1 MNNMLESIKG
11 TWGKLSRSMQIG
23 VGIFVLGI
31 FISLVLLALFSRTD
45 YQVLFSGLGPEDA
58 GAVVNALQDR
68 GTPYRLA
75 DNGTTILVPEDQ
87 VFETRIALA
96 TSGLPTGGI
105 VGFEI
110 FNSTRLGETEADRQ
124 LRFQWA
130 LQGELTRTI
139 RQINEVADARIH
151 IVLPKRSLFIQE
163 SQAATA
169 SVLLQ
174 LRPGAQL
181 NKSQVRAIANLVSSS
196 VEGLSPDNVT
206 IVDTRGTV
214 LNAPGLSEFGGHNV
228 ADRFELQWLY
238 EQQLETSIVAMLER
252 IYGFGNVVARVNANL
267 DFAQMEEYSEVYT
280 PINRGEGLVRST
292 QSYEETYRGTSTG
305 AGGVPGV
312 DANVPGYVFGDQG
325 TGTTEWQRS
334 EGTTN
339 YELNRTETRSLS
351 LPGQVTNLS
360 VSVWING
367 DLTPA
372 QLSSVE
378 ESVSRATGL
387 KLARGDSIYVTSV
400 PFETSPFLTDSFV
413 TDVTA
418 GVPLVWVLVLIVLL
432 VVVIFAFIVW
442 RQRASK
448 EEEVPLAAGLDIIV
462 GDDDELP
469 ARELTPEE
477 LEMAGIRKNIQKLA
491 KEKPDEL
498 ALLMRTWL
506 ADE

>member
-1 MNNMLESIKG
+1 MNSVLESIKG
-11 TWGKLSRSMQIG
+11 TWGKLSRPMQIG
-23 VGIFVLGI
+23 VGIFVLGV
-31 FISLVLLALFSRTD
+31 FMSLVFLALFSRTD

-58 GAVVNALQDR
+58 GAVVNALQER

-75 DNGTTILVPEDQ
+75 ENGSAILVPRDQ

-96 TSGLPTGGI
+96 TAGMPTGGV

-139 RQINEVADARIH
+139 RQMNEIADARIH
-151 IVLPKRSLFIQE
+151 IVLPKRSLFIQD

-174 LRPGAQL
+174 LKPGAQL
-181 NKSQVRAIANLVSSS
+181 TKGQVRAIANLVSTS
-196 VEGLSPDNVT
+196 VEGLSPENVT

-214 LNAPGLSEFGGHNV
+214 LNAPTLSEFGGH
-228 ADRFELQWLY
+228 DLSERFEMQWLY

-267 DFAQMEEYSEVYT
+267 DFTQSEEYSEIFT

-292 QSYEETYRGTSTG
+292 QSYEETYRGTSTD

-312 DANVPGYVFGDQG
+312 DANVPGYVFADQG

-339 YELNRTETRSLS
+339 YELNRTETRSLN
-351 LPGQVTNLS
+351 LPGRVTNLS

-367 DLTPA
+367 NLNPT
-372 QLSSVE
+372 QLAAVE
-378 ESVSRATGL
+378 ESVSMATGL
-387 KLARGDSIYVTSV
+387 KLERGDSINVTSV
-400 PFETSPFLTDSFV
+400 PFEASPFLTDSLSA
-413 TDVTA
+413 DVSV
-418 GVPLVWVLVLIVLL
+418 GVPIYWVLALAVLLIVVL
-432 VVVIFAFIVW
+432 FAFFVL
-442 RQRASK
+442 RKHSTRP
-448 EEEVPLAAGLDIIV
+448 EEIPVAAGLDIIV
-462 GDDDELP
+462 GDDELP
-469 ARELTPEE
+469 PKELTPEE
-477 LEMAGIRKNIQKLA
+477 LERMGIRKNIQKLA
-491 KEKPDEL
+491 KEKPEEL